1 MSIQS
6 YTMQRT
12 LPDKKRSVYP
22 VSLGEQEI
30 ASLEKIS
37 SKTGDSKAQ
46 AIREAIRAYADELE
60 GLQVLKLRNVSKQQA
75 RKEILEYLKEHD
87 RALTSDIADSLK
99 LDIVF
104 VNGILEE
111 LWGEKKVEQHN

>member
-1 MSIQS
+1 M
-6 YTMQRT
+6 
-12 LPDKKRSVYP
+12 PVKKRLVYP
-22 VSLGEQEI
+22 LSLGETDL

-37 SKTGDSKAQ
+37 SKTGASKAQ
-46 AIREAIRAYADELE
+46 AIREAIKAYADELE
-60 GLQVLKLRNVSKQQA
+60 GLEVIKLRSISKHQA
-75 RKEILEYLKEHD
+75 RKEILEYLKGHD

-111 LWGEKKVEQHN
+111 LWGEKKVEQRTKRD